1 MRHLIALVFLF
12 LAPMAAACPDAPDHS
27 AALNDLLQRIQRA
40 PNEYQA
46 RRISNEM
53 WALWADAPDEA
64 AQAVLDRGM
73 GKRRS
78 FDLIGALEDFDRLI
92 AYCPDYAEGYNQ
104 RAFVRF
110 LQQDYDSALID
121 LDHALKLSPTH
132 VAALAGK
139 ALTLIGL
146 GRDEEGQAVLRLA
159 LSLNPWLPER
169 NLLQAPKGEE
179 L

>member
-1 MRHLIALVFLF
+1 MNRLIALVFLF
-12 LAPMAAACPDAPDHS
+12 FAPMASACPDAPDHS
-27 AALNDLLQRIQRA
+27 VAVNDLLQRIQDA

-46 RRISNEM
+46 RLISNQL

-73 GKRRS
+73 GKRRA

-110 LQQDYDSALID
+110 LQQDYDRALID
-121 LDHALKLSPTH
+121 LDRALALSPTH
-132 VAALAGK
+132 VAALTGK

-146 GRDEEGQAVLRLA
+146 GRNEEGQAVLRLA
-159 LSLNPWLPER
+159 VNLNPWLPER
-169 NLLQAPKGEE
+169 NLLQTPKGKE